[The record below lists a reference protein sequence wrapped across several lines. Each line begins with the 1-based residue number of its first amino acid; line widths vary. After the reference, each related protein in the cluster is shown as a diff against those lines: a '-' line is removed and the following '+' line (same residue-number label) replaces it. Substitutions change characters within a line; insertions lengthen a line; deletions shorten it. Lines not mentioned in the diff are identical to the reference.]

1 MSYALKNKLLV
12 VTSKTVFTS
21 IIQQACEINRFDALF
36 KSVQ

>member
-1 MSYALKNKLLV
+1 MSHALKNQL
-12 VTSKTVFTS
+12 FTN